1 MLSLFRKN
9 FFVAAVG
16 LVASFAARAEN
27 VDLYYSA
34 HDGTRQHAILFKAEK
49 PKAAV
54 LFIHGLQSHA
64 EWMRAS
70 GAGEAFARRG
80 VSVLAFDR
88 RGSGRS
94 STERG
99 YAASGAQLLK
109 DVNDAVILFR
119 KELRK
124 QGLEIGRDIDLH
136 LMANCFGVRIAVPYV
151 VEAEKQGLRPFKS
164 LIILAPSTHMRKQA
178 EYNLFEKVGLLLKND
193 HALIDTPLQDEWFVS
208 SGRGLKWIQNDP
220 LSLRKVSVGLLKAAK
235 TLTKITNNEIYDMRI
250 PLMVMTGENDQM
262 VDSQRAYEE
271 LFVPYKGV
279 KRYQSFKA
287 EHSLEFG
294 PARGDFVAETTDWL
308 VGSGVVE
315 RR

>member
-1 MLSLFRKN
+1 MLSLFNKRALLA
-9 FFVAAVG
+9 VAAF
-16 LVASFAARAEN
+16 VASFAAQAESR
-27 VDLYYSA
+27 DLYYSG
-34 HDGTRQHAILFKAEK
+34 HDGTRQHAILFKAER

-80 VSVLAFDR
+80 VTVLAFDR

-99 YAASGAQLLK
+99 YAASGAQLLN
-109 DVNDAVILFR
+109 DVSDAVNLFE

-124 QGLEIGRDIDLH
+124 QGLKLGRDIDLH
-136 LMANCFGVRIAVPYV
+136 LMANCFGVRIAVPYIV
-151 VEAEKQGLRPFKS
+151 QAERQGYTPFKS
-164 LIILAPSTHMRKQA
+164 LLILAPSTHMKKQA
-178 EYNLFEKVGLLLKND
+178 EYNLFEKAGLLLRDD

-208 SGRGLKWIQNDP
+208 SGRGLEWIKND
-220 LSLRKVSVGLLKAAK
+220 SLGLRQVTVGLLKAAK
-235 TLTKITNNEIYDMRI
+235 KLTKITNQSIYDMQI
-250 PLMVMTGENDQM
+250 PLMIMTGDYDQM

-271 LFVPYKGV
+271 LFVPYRGV

-294 PARGDFVAETTDWL
+294 PARRDFVNETTDWL
-308 VGSGVVE
+308 IGSGVAE